1 MNREEFTEKANAILG
16 EVNAKIKD
24 LEAKKEAAERDLE
37 SYDDA
42 LDDLESRKEDLMERL
57 NRLDDMDDDEW
68 EDVREW
74 FASASDRF
82 REGLSKIAGL
92 FS

>member
-68 EDVREW
+68 EDVMEW
-74 FASASDRF
+74 FASASERF